1 LRPAAPIA
9 EQAPAADRPALG
21 ADVVLLAL
29 ACLPVAIAAT
39 LAITRHWMPFSDNAI
54 IAARVRDSLSAHPP
68 TVGMPTTLAA
78 YVDAKVTYHPGPLG
92 FWALAIPY
100 WVSGWSPVG
109 LVVGE
114 ALVNAGSV
122 AGIWWVLRRSGSTMV
137 VAGQLVVLA
146 AMILGLGA
154 TPLFEPWN
162 ATNAILPLTL
172 LLAGTVAVVAR
183 GDLGVLPVTVL
194 AGSFA
199 GQAHLS
205 YLAVGLAAVTLLA
218 IGTVGWLA
226 QQRRSFGRT
235 PAVRRRT
242 WLLVGGSVALG
253 IVAWIGPLVQEVRG
267 HPGNM
272 TNVLD
277 GLSTSRFPA
286 AGPGFA
292 TRAFASVVGLP
303 PPFGTAYS
311 SASFPVLSPSLFDI
325 VRALLPVVVLA
336 GLGLLVW
343 SRRRWPE
350 ARSLVVA
357 AALAAAGFATA
368 ARAPV
373 GAHQVF
379 TYNIRALWPLAA
391 VLWMEVVGVVAGL
404 VGPLVAKRVDRASAA
419 SAHRSLK
426 PIRMGALGTLMLLLL
441 AIGVWP
447 RPAPSFGE
455 EVHQHLVRQLSARV
469 DSIPIG
475 RYRVQLEGGTARFET
490 GPAVIVALER
500 AGVSTVVA
508 EPGTNADLF
517 GSQRA
522 DRGQR
527 VKGELLVVSGSAPTR
542 GRVVATATGL
552 NDDQRAEL
560 RLLRARF
567 KTGVTVDGE
576 LQLTP
581 RGRAQ
586 LRGTAGRSIR
596 QILSIG
602 TGSSSAPNFA
612 DVVGNGL
619 IKPPKGLTA
628 AELDRLAE
636 LSRFDGPEWTV
647 RLERLG

>member
-1 LRPAAPIA
+1 MTPATPVA
-9 EQAPAADRPALG
+9 EQAQPAEPQTLG
-21 ADVVLLAL
+21 GDLVLLAL

-92 FWALAIPY
+92 FWTLAIPY

-154 TPLFEPWN
+154 SPLFEPWN

-172 LLAGTVAVVAR
+172 LLVGTVAVVAR

-194 AGSFA
+194 AGSFS

-205 YLAVGLAAVTLLA
+205 YLAVVLAAVALLA
-218 IGTVGWLA
+218 VGTIGWLV
-226 QQRRSFGRT
+226 QQRRSSGRT
-235 PAVRRRT
+235 PAARRRT
-242 WLLVGGSVALG
+242 RFLIGGSVAVG

-272 TNVLD
+272 TNILD

-286 AGPGFA
+286 AGAGFA
-292 TRAFASVVGLP
+292 TRAFATVVGLP

-311 SASFPVLSPSLFDI
+311 SASFPVRSPSLFDI
-325 VRALLPVVVLA
+325 VRAMLPVVALA
-336 GLGLLVW
+336 GLGLLAW

-357 AALAAAGFATA
+357 ATLAAVGFATA

-373 GAHQVF
+373 GADQVF

-391 VLWMEVVGVVAGL
+391 VLWMEVVGVAAGL
-404 VGPLVAKRVDRASAA
+404 VGPLVAKRGDRASTA
-419 SAHRSLK
+419 SPHRSLN

-469 DSIPIG
+469 DSIPTG

-517 GSQRA
+517 GSERV

-527 VKGELLVVSGSAPTR
+527 VKGELLVVSGLAPVK
-542 GRVVATATGL
+542 GRVVASATGL
-552 NDDQRAEL
+552 DDAQRNEL
-560 RLLRARF
+560 RMLRAQF
-567 KTGVTVDGE
+567 KTGVTVDGG
-576 LQLTP
+576 LQLSS
-581 RGRAQ
+581 RGRARLSEATGRTIRLVQ
-586 LRGTAGRSIR
+586 SRGAD
-596 QILSIG
+596 
-602 TGSSSAPNFA
+602 SSSAPGFA
-612 DVVGNGL
+612 DLVGDGL
-619 IKPPKGLTA
+619 VKPPKGLTG
-628 AELDRLAE
+628 AELDRLGQ

-647 RLERLG
+647 RLELLL